1 MLPPFFL
8 NIYKM
13 KPILKSYLIEINLG
27 TTVPGP
33 GTNIPFQ
40 DYPQLRDI
48 ALSGVIVSDSSTVLV
63 SPAGKP
69 VVTDLTGI
77 SITFIDKF
85 NMEIIRG
92 YPTKELNPFYQYGF
106 YRDFNPF
113 KLQLTKSYITILD
126 NSALSAGQSLI
137 VNIFYYDAKDIA
149 KATTKTRT
157 R

>member
-1 MLPPFFL
+1 
-8 NIYKM
+8 M
-13 KPILKSYLIEINLG
+13 KPILKSYLVEINLG
-27 TTVPGP
+27 TTVPGN

-48 ALSGVIVSDSSTVLV
+48 FICGAIVSDSNTVSI
-63 SPAGKP
+63 SPSGKT
-69 VVTDLTGI
+69 VVTDTTGI

-92 YPTKELNPFYQYGF
+92 YATKDLNPFYQYGF

-113 KLQLTKSYITILD
+113 QLQLTKSYITILD
-126 NSALSAGQSLI
+126 NTLLAAGQSLI
-137 VNIFYYDAKDIA
+137 VNIFYIDSKDVKARAKSQ
-149 KATTKTRT
+149 TRT